1 MHSNPL
7 IEHGT
12 WKRENGTGKRKIQV
26 LAMSKIES
34 FEDLLV
40 WQESMRLIKSIKGI
54 FNFDK
59 YNPLLNQLFR
69 SSISI
74 PSNISEGFERQTNRE
89 YIQFLFIA
97 KGSCGEL
104 RTQLYIAREM
114 DLISQNQLTEL
125 TGQAKK
131 ISSMLYKLIQV
142 RKQKFS

>member
-1 MHSNPL
+1 
-7 IEHGT
+7 
-12 WKRENGTGKRKIQV
+12 
-26 LAMSKIES
+26 
-34 FEDLLV
+34 
-40 WQESMRLIKSIKGI
+40 MRLIKSIKSI

-59 YNPLLNQLFR
+59 YNPLLNQLFI

-74 PSNISEGFERQTNRE
+74 PSNISEGFERQTYIE

-114 DLISQNQLTEL
+114 DLISQKQLEEL

-142 RKQKFS
+142 RKQNFS